1 LGFSL
6 LAGLE
11 AASLVLS
18 FTVLAYAS
26 WKDWKEREVPDRVWM
41 VYAPVGGVLTALRV
55 GLYGKPGLAF
65 WLTGLAFAFAVA
77 LALYYVGFWGG
88 ADSKALLCL
97 SLSLPVMPELCQP
110 ILGLYILFIPFT
122 VVFNAFLLTLTVVTY
137 TALRNLWYKLQ
148 GKTLFQG
155 FEGEPVARKILA
167 VLACYRVKRERLPGN
182 PGLSLAEAPTPDGRR
197 SLSFRF
203 KIECEKVSDEAL
215 AGLPEEVWVTPQLPV
230 LVFITVGLAIALLFG
245 DLVLTLVAW
254 FLGLV

>member
-1 LGFSL
+1 
-6 LAGLE
+6 
-11 AASLVLS
+11 
-18 FTVLAYAS
+18 
-26 WKDWKEREVPDRVWM
+26 
-41 VYAPVGGVLTALRV
+41 
-55 GLYGKPGLAF
+55 
-65 WLTGLAFAFAVA
+65 
-77 LALYYVGFWGG
+77 
-88 ADSKALLCL
+88 
-97 SLSLPVMPELCQP
+97 MPELCQP